1 MSERDP
7 RSADLA
13 RTRAET
19 LAGLEVASVEGRLDP
34 AELRRLQERAKQ
46 ASSRAELEELLPGA
60 PEERP
65 LPAVAERRDVG
76 PAEDRDT
83 IFALMTGVKR
93 TGSWEPPETL
103 LVYSI
108 MGGVDLDF
116 REAEFLEGVTEVV
129 VTAVMGGVNVIAPPG
144 VDVESSGFALMGD
157 FSHVQHRSPHP
168 DSPVLRIRGLSLMGG
183 VGVKIKK

>member
-7 RSADLA
+7 RSANLA

-65 LPAVAERRDVG
+65 LPALAERRDVG
-76 PAEDRDT
+76 AAEDRDT

-93 TGSWEPPETL
+93 TGSWEPP
-103 LVYSI
+103 
-108 MGGVDLDF
+108 
-116 REAEFLEGVTEVV
+116 EGVTEVV